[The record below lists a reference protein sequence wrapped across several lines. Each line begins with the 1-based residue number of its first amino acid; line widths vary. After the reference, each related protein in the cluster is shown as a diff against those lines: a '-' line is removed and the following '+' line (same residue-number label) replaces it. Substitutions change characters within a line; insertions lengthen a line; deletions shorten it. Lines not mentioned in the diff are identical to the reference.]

1 MARVLISGAKSSV
14 SFFILDMLKPSV
26 KGLLWGEGLGL
37 STRWHKGGCPQLG
50 ALIVHLCSGLRGV
63 WYTVELCSKLVVS
76 LEDHVVTGAG
86 GTRTEFPRWLSKRE
100 PPEHLGHHIWVQAE
114 EATTSVTLE
123 ARSVPVKFWKMHIS
137 TLKFYIQ
144 INYPLSLRAKQRHC
158 HTCFFPQMYPIC
170 TLLKEF
176 T

>member
-1 MARVLISGAKSSV
+1 MARVLISVAKSSV

-37 STRWHKGGCPQLG
+37 STRWHKGECPQLG
-50 ALIVHLCSGLRGV
+50 ALIVHLCSGLKGV

-100 PPEHLGHHIWVQAE
+100 PPEHLGHSIWVH
-114 EATTSVTLE
+114 SIW
-123 ARSVPVKFWKMHIS
+123 ARAGSQRCFLFRH
-137 TLKFYIQ
+137 LKFVFFGSAGSLLLFGLFSSCRQ
-144 INYPLSLRAKQRHC
+144 WRLLSSCGAWAS
-158 HTCFFPQMYPIC
+158 PIVEYG
-170 TLLKEF
+170 L
-176 T
+176 